1 MDTEYEIALKKGFEK
16 KDLEDISFIQNIRF
30 GNKKDTTKLYNK
42 YYNKVFY
49 KTLEFSNGNIEM
61 AKDMTSEIFIKIF
74 QTLEKYNVSNGS
86 GKFGGWINMVT
97 KNYMIDKTRKKSFRE
112 RKNTLSIDKQFDS
125 ESGGYNPLQLKEAD
139 LNIEQELISKEKD
152 SEKMQN
158 LKCVLKTL
166 NDEELK
172 IINLRFYS
180 NLSFDEI
187 ANEIGKTRNYCIVK
201 FHRIKDKLKK
211 KL

>member
-16 KDLEDISFIQNIRF
+16 KDLEDILFINNIKF

-42 YYNKVFY
+42 YYNIIFY
-49 KTLEFSNGNIEM
+49 KTLEFSKGNIEM
-61 AKDMTSEIFIKIF
+61 AEDMASEIFIKIF
-74 QTLEKYNVSNGS
+74 QTLEKYSVSSGS
-86 GKFGGWINMVT
+86 GKFGGWVNMVT
-97 KNYMIDKTRKKSFRE
+97 KNYIIDKTRNKNFKE

-125 ESGGYNPLQLKEAD
+125 ESGLYNPLQLKEAN

-187 ANEIGKTRNYCIVK
+187 AIELNKTRNYCIVK